1 MIWYFTMVQYSCKP
15 VYSCT
20 AVYIEKNSWVRIAD
34 SAGGTKFETDARLM
48 SVICKLQV
56 SFWDSIWD
64 RCVSHICTLRFA
76 DQFLGQNLRHACDLI
91 CMLICNTKFSMGFGE
106 QFEESQYARIHTV
119 FLVITRKSQKL
130 KFLPLFIP

>member
-1 MIWYFTMVQYSCKP
+1 MYSIHSCAHSGLYFKKKIMSSQCRFGWRDWIWDRCVSH
-15 VYSCT
+15 T
-20 AVYIEKNSWVRIAD
+20 AV
-34 SAGGTKFETDARLM
+34 

-76 DQFLGQNLRHACDLI
+76 DQFLGQNLRHACDFKI